1 MKYDVVLIERPHDD
15 ANLSRDEIIEI
26 TDMLTRTDSI
36 ISLEIE
42 GENSVAMG
50 YITDTAFDALDYM
63 SDGLSAFIARIL
75 NDMSNEN
82 ENCEYNYVEQRDNK
96 TTSLNVY
103 LSRNVPSD
111 NDKTLRYPD
120 MTVHIT
126 LTDNDIDDL
135 GIRAECNRADAECV
149 AYDIAY
155 DAVCEA
161 IGDTGRLRQLGL
173 THKNGNRGIDIDRI
187 KRLLDNKS

>member
-75 NDMSNEN
+75 NDMTNEN
-82 ENCEYNYVEQRDNK
+82 ENCEYNYVEKRDNK

-126 LTDNDIDDL
+126 LTDDDIDDL

-161 IGDTGRLRQLGL
+161 IGDTGRLRRLGL
-173 THKNGNRGIDIDRI
+173 TYKNGNKGIDIDRI
-187 KRLLDNKS
+187 KRLLDNES